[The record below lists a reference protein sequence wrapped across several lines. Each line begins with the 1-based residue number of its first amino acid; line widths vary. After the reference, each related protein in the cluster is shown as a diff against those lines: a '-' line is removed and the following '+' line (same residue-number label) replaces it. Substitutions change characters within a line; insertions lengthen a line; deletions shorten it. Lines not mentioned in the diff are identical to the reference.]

1 MPSEIFAFFNGTRHL
16 FYKDWPADSPL
27 NDAPPVW
34 SCGDLHLENF
44 GRYKGDKRYNFYKY

>member
-1 MPSEIFAFFNGTRHL
+1 MRSEIFASFNGTRHL
-16 FYKDWPADSPL
+16 FYKDWPADFPL